1 LIYLGDEPKLCT
13 VIFKKGKTMTEKK
26 EKPVAKKVVDSPLPP
41 EEKPQAAPVHIDHE
55 LVDTIEELKSAGIAV
70 DVINA
75 NIPLVRKLQRGV
87 WDLEFTVNCLKG
99 DK

>member
-1 LIYLGDEPKLCT
+1 
-13 VIFKKGKTMTEKK
+13 MTEKK
-26 EKPVAKKVVDSPLPP
+26 RKPVAKKVVDSPIPQ

-55 LVDTIEELKSAGIAV
+55 LIDTIEELKSAGIAT

-87 WDLEFTVNCLKG
+87 WNLDHTIKSLKG
-99 DK
+99 E